1 MKTVREAQDAILERV
16 RQFGTEEVAIG
27 EALGRVLA
35 EDIFS
40 NRNHPP
46 YDISAM
52 DGYALPH
59 PGVRVVTDFLPGRGP
74 ALGLASALAV
84 VAEKSDWLFVVS
96 CDVPSL
102 SGELV
107 ELLAGMREG
116 VDVVVP
122 DIGGRLQTMC
132 AFYSR
137 ACLAPLTERINAG
150 RRGIGGFLKD
160 TELSVRYVNEG
171 ELTCVDPELRRL
183 CRPLAASS

>member
-1 MKTVREAQDAILERV
+1 M
-16 RQFGTEEVAIG
+16 
-27 EALGRVLA
+27 
-35 EDIFS
+35 
-40 NRNHPP
+40 
-46 YDISAM
+46 
-52 DGYALPH
+52 
-59 PGVRVVTDFLPGRGP
+59 
-74 ALGLASALAV
+74 
-84 VAEKSDWLFVVS
+84 
-96 CDVPSL
+96 PSL

-171 ELTCVDPELRRL
+171 ELTCVDPELLSFMDLDTPEELEKARGFFKEFVKDEDGT
-183 CRPLAASS
+183 